1 MGQPESTAK
10 PEMKQRLEYLDGLR
24 GVAIFLV
31 VLFHSYVRWP
41 ELVGHQFAESPLA
54 QGKMGVELFFMI
66 SGFVIFMSLDRS
78 HGIADFM
85 WRRWLRLFPA
95 MLAVTVFVFLTASL
109 LPRPMGQ
116 PVLRD
121 LLPGLTF
128 IEPSGWE
135 WLIGSPQGM
144 LEGSF
149 WSLFVEVKFYL
160 FVCLVYNLF
169 NGWVAIIALVA
180 VSLAPPLIH
189 LFGATPPAVGQVA
202 ESLDSSFWLWFAAGA
217 LHYKFALSGKRIL
230 FALGLVLSLL
240 AAFRIEPQFRPG
252 AIGVAL
258 LFAAAQLPG
267 PLRALL
273 ASRPLFF
280 LGSVSYPFYLMHENM
295 MVGMIVSLRAAAPW
309 IPIAALPALPF
320 ALVLT
325 LAWVVANHVEPPLRQ
340 MLVRMRGTAG
350 SAPNPGR

>member
-1 MGQPESTAK
+1 
-10 PEMKQRLEYLDGLR
+10 MKQRLEFLDGLR

-31 VLFHSYVRWP
+31 VLYHSYVRWP
-41 ELVGHQFAESPLA
+41 EFVGHQFANSPLT

-78 HGIADFM
+78 HGIGDFV

-95 MLAVTVFVFLTASL
+95 MLAVTIFVFFTASMFS
-109 LPRPMGQ
+109 RPMGQ
-116 PVLRD
+116 PVVRD

-128 IEPSGWE
+128 VEPSWWE
-135 WLIGSPQGM
+135 WIIGSQQGM

-169 NGWVAIIALVA
+169 NGWVAIAALAA
-180 VSLAPPLIH
+180 VSLAPPVIH
-189 LFGATPPAVGQVA
+189 LFVATPPVV
-202 ESLDSSFWLWFAAGA
+202 EDVTVFLDSSYWLWFAAGA
-217 LHYKFALSGKRIL
+217 LHYKFALSRNRVL
-230 FALGLVLSLL
+230 FVLALALSLL
-240 AAFRIEPQFRPG
+240 AALRMEPQFRPG

-280 LGSVSYPFYLMHENM
+280 LGSVSYPLYLMHENM
-295 MVGMIVSLRAAAPW
+295 MVGMIVSLKAAAPW
-309 IPIAALPALPF
+309 IPVVALPAMPF

-350 SAPNPGR
+350 SVPQPGP